1 MTTRTTYKPG
11 HTADEVIREMDAVIA
26 DVVSK
31 GVTEKELAD
40 AKVSYR
46 SNFYSQLE
54 GTIGKAHLLA
64 SLALFRDDPQQI
76 NSLLTP
82 FEAVTAAQIKSVAAK
97 YLVPTN
103 RTVIDRVPEA
113 KSQPKSAQ

>member
-1 MTTRTTYKPG
+1 
-11 HTADEVIREMDAVIA
+11 MDAVIA
-26 DVVSK
+26 DIVAK

-54 GTIGKAHLLA
+54 GSMGKAHLLA
-64 SLALFRDDPQQI
+64 ALALFRDNPQQI

-82 FEAVTAAQIKSVAAK
+82 FEGVTTAQIKSAAAK
-97 YLVPTN
+97 YLVATN

-113 KSQPKSAQ
+113 KTQPKTAQ